1 MATKKRGR
9 PPASAKPPVMSD
21 YEAERELVNLNPATH
36 PHKCIC
42 CGKRYDSQEKN
53 FCRSQSPLYKGND
66 GFFDICN
73 SCLEK
78 LIEKYML
85 ELNDS
90 DEVIKRMCLHLDIY
104 LSENIL
110 NNVKDVKDVFTRF
123 KSYLRLSCLI
133 QHVGKT
139 YDTYIDE
146 NFNNSLSAK
155 ENIMRET
162 GLSQLVVDRW
172 GVDMY
177 SPSEYII
184 LEDHYQ
190 MLKKQNPNCNENQ
203 EIYIKDLC
211 VIKLQQR
218 KAIKADNNEDIKK
231 LMDLYRATFKE
242 AGLKTV
248 VDTDNGI
255 NETYGL
261 TLSTM
266 IQYSPDEYYKDKSL
280 YKDFDGFDDYITRHV
295 FRPLKNAECGTNED
309 DSEFFV
315 NGSENNE

>member
-1 MATKKRGR
+1 
-9 PPASAKPPVMSD
+9 
-21 YEAERELVNLNPATH
+21 
-36 PHKCIC
+36 
-42 CGKRYDSQEKN
+42 
-53 FCRSQSPLYKGND
+53 
-66 GFFDICN
+66 
-73 SCLEK
+73 
-78 LIEKYML
+78 
-85 ELNDS
+85 
-90 DEVIKRMCLHLDIY
+90 

-110 NNVKDVKDVFTRF
+110 NNIKDVKDVFTRF

-146 NFNNSLSAK
+146 NFNNNLSAK

-162 GLSQLVVDRW
+162 GLNQIVIERW

-177 SPSEYII
+177 SPPDYII

-211 VIKLQQR
+211 IIKLQQR
-218 KAIKADNNEDIKK
+218 KAIKVDNNEDIKK

-248 VDTDNGI
+248 VETDNGI

-266 IQYSPDEYYKDKSL
+266 IQLSPDEYYKDKTL
-280 YKDFDGFDDYITRHV
+280 YKDFDGFDDYVKRHV